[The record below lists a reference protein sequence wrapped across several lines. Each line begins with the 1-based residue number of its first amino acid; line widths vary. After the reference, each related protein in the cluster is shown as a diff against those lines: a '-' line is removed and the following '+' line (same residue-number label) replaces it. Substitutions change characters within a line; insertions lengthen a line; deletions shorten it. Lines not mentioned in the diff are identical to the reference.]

1 MPRLL
6 PVTIPVVL
14 LTTATPTLLDDHVPP
29 VVVLLRVVADPT
41 QTLIT
46 PVIDAIAGLT
56 VILLDVAQPPAV

>member
-1 MPRLL
+1 
-6 PVTIPVVL
+6 
-14 LTTATPTLLDDHVPP
+14 LLDDHVPP